1 MGVVA
6 CLSPQCFALYC
17 MYLDVVDGMTNLN
30 RDAHK
35 YIAIDHYRRI
45 AGIMDADDLSPIEN
59 CFNIRDDKPL
69 RDAVYKIKREI
80 VSKVGS
86 AEWAKPYLIAGGNGQ
101 NKRIAISRDLVTYT
115 D

>member
-1 MGVVA
+1 M
-6 CLSPQCFALYC
+6 
-17 MYLDVVDGMTNLN
+17 
-30 RDAHK
+30 
-35 YIAIDHYRRI
+35 RI

-59 CFNIRDDKPL
+59 CFNLRDDKPL

-86 AEWAKPYLIAGGNGQ
+86 AEWVKPYLISGGNGQ
-101 NKRIAISRDLVTYT
+101 IKRIAIGRDLVTYT